1 MRIRLQIVPEKPPL
15 VLPCNYNQIVQAFI
29 YTGLD
34 RRLSKEIHDEG
45 CKDPKTDRKLKLFTF
60 SRLIPEK
67 SAEVK
72 QGIISFHESIYL
84 VVASPLGEF
93 IESLVTTLL
102 KEPERYLGRNRVGIG
117 SVEVESLPPYQESI
131 RVRTLSPIT
140 VYSTLKTADGRK
152 KTYYYTPSEREW
164 AELIIENLR
173 RKVRIFYNE
182 IEDGGYIHP
191 VKVSSR
197 NQRIVIYKGTVIK
210 GWDGMFELKLPERM
224 FLMAF
229 EAGLGA
235 KNSQGFGCVE
245 ISGFDKPFLD
255 SADGIS

>member
-29 YTGLD
+29 YAGLD
-34 RRLSKEIHDEG
+34 RRLSKKIHDEG
-45 CKDPKTDRKLKLFTF
+45 AKDPETDRRLKLFTF
-60 SRLIPEK
+60 SRLIPER
-67 SAEVK
+67 SPEVK
-72 QGIISFHESIYL
+72 HGMINLHESVYL

-102 KEPERYLGRNRVGIG
+102 KEPERYLGKNRIGIG
-117 SVEVESLPPYQESI
+117 SVEVESLPPYQDSI

-140 VYSTLKTADGRK
+140 LYSTLKTADGRR
-152 KTYYYTPSEREW
+152 KTYYYTPFEREW
-164 AELIIENLR
+164 SELIIENLR
-173 RKVRIFYNE
+173 RKARILYNE

-191 VKVSSR
+191 IKVSSR

-210 GWDGMFELKLPERM
+210 GWDGVFELRLPEKM
-224 FLMAF
+224 FFLAL

-235 KNSQGFGCVE
+235 KNGQGFGCVE
-245 ISGFDKPFLD
+245 ISSSGKPFLD